1 MAPGSQ
7 YWLSGK
13 IVRVKP
19 KPILFVLV
27 LSRAL
32 VGCSTAAHR
41 SSTTS
46 STDADIPYLP
56 INGFP
61 YETKPVF
68 LHSGGI
74 FYWFISADLKR
85 INYEPCCGYYD
96 VDPIQQ
102 SKSELVFKIVK
113 SNGLPIDLLN
123 GHQVASSDV
132 VGKKYRA
139 KLKGDH
145 IVSVSEIQ

>member
-1 MAPGSQ
+1 MSR
-7 YWLSGK
+7 K
-13 IVRVKP
+13 M
-19 KPILFVLV
+19 ILCFALV
-27 LSRAL
+27 LSGTL
-32 VGCSTAAHR
+32 FGCSTAAHR

-46 STDADIPYLP
+46 SKQPDIPYLSNYG
-56 INGFP
+56 IP

-68 LHSGGI
+68 LSSGGI

-85 INYEPCCGYYD
+85 INYEPCCGYYG

-102 SKSELVFKIVK
+102 SKSVLVFKIVK
-113 SNGLPIDLLN
+113 SYGVPLDLRNGN
-123 GHQVASSDV
+123 RVASSDV